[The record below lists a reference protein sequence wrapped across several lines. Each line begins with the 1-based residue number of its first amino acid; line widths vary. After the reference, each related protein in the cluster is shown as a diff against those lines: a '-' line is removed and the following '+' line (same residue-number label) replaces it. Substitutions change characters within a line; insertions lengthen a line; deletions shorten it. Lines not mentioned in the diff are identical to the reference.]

1 MRYLIS
7 LLLLFAILEN
17 VISDDSIKKRMLR
30 VALKLKEIQK
40 RKEMQ
45 RKLQDGIEV
54 IDGKSDQPEPPVPT
68 IVEPTIP
75 QDIPY
80 NDTGDGNPESSDPFG
95 NDTILPPNKPFNTP
109 KKKDNKNANI
119 QPIKY
124 HSYGVKKPTTDNPFY
139 KIEFKVYIYIFG
151 IPIPNTIVYR
161 LRIVHNSK
169 LRSLQDGGDESV
181 KSECTLDERDSSMA
195 GQNAT
200 EGKSPNY
207 NCEANTKNDPG
218 DAQVAINT
226 DVDMAYSK
234 PDGSFEYLSFEE
246 INFNGNSSEEATNL
260 QQSTDEVPE
269 FATLK
274 DGNILDDGD
283 THTLRINGTQMP
295 GGKFGLGENVTMS
308 FENLYKEVEDNV
320 EPYECTINSTTP
332 FILNCDT
339 SKHSIRTSP
348 QSLHLSSGVMNISVT
363 QSRRA
368 EVTVKQKLL
377 MIEMKEPNNTYTYE
391 YYTTGSNAKYRK
403 KSSGLSGGAIAGI
416 VIACVV
422 VLVAASIAAIMLRKP
437 SPPIDNST
445 VVGLKSTDNI

>member
-7 LLLLFAILEN
+7 FLLLFAILEN

-45 RKLQDGIEV
+45 RKLQDGIEA
-54 IDGKSDQPEPPVPT
+54 IEENTAQPVPT

-95 NDTILPPNKPFNTP
+95 NDTILPPNKPFRTP
-109 KKKDNKNANI
+109 KKTDNKNANI

-151 IPIPNTIVYR
+151 IPIPKTIVYR
-161 LRIVHNSK
+161 LRIAHNSK

-181 KSECTLDERDSSMA
+181 KSNCTLDDPNMA
-195 GQNAT
+195 GRNAT
-200 EGKSPNY
+200 DGESPNY
-207 NCEANTKNDPG
+207 NCEANTKNDPT

-260 QQSTDEVPE
+260 QQSTEEVPQ
-269 FATLK
+269 FSTLIN
-274 DGNILDDGD
+274 GVILEDGD
-283 THTLRINGTQMP
+283 THTLRIQGSQRGNY
-295 GGKFGLGENVTMS
+295 FALGDNITMS
-308 FENLYKEVEDNV
+308 FENLYKSGEDNV
-320 EPYECTINSTTP
+320 EPYECTINSSTP

-339 SKHSIRTSP
+339 SRHSIRTSP
-348 QSLHLSSGVMNISVT
+348 KSLHLSSGVSNITS
-363 QSRRA
+363 QKRRA
-368 EVTVKQKLL
+368 EEDVKQKLL
-377 MIEMKEPNNTYTYE
+377 MIEMKEPNDTNTVD
-391 YYTTGSNAKYRK
+391 YYTTGSNAQYRK

>member
-45 RKLQDGIEV
+45 RKLQDGIEA
-54 IDGKSDQPEPPVPT
+54 IEENTAQPVPPV
-68 IVEPTIP
+68 VEPTIP
-75 QDIPY
+75 DVPY
-80 NDTGDGNPESSDPFG
+80 NDTGNDNPESSDPFG
-95 NDTILPPNKPFNTP
+95 ENTELPPNKPFNP
-109 KKKDNKNANI
+109 PQKGNNKNANI
-119 QPIKY
+119 QPVKF
-124 HSYGVKKPTTDNPFY
+124 HSYSAKKTTDASGNTITT
-139 KIEFKVYIYIFG
+139 IEFRVYIYIFG
-151 IPIPNTIVYR
+151 IPIPKVIVYR
-161 LRIVHNSK
+161 LRITRKSK
-169 LRSLQDGGDESV
+169 LRSLDDSGDESL
-181 KSECTLDERDSSMA
+181 KSECKLSDPNLA

-200 EGKSPNY
+200 EGKAPNY
-207 NCEANTKNDPG
+207 DCTADSKNDIG
-218 DAQVAINT
+218 DDAQVAINT
-226 DVDMAYSK
+226 DVDFAYSK
-234 PDGSFEYLSFEE
+234 PDGSFEFLGFDQIS
-246 INFNGNSSEEATNL
+246 FNGNSSEEATNL
-260 QQSTDEVPE
+260 QQSKEEVPD
-269 FATLK
+269 FDVLK
-274 DGNILDDGD
+274 NGDIIDDGD
-283 THTLRINGTQMP
+283 RHTLRIQGTQQR
-295 GGKFGLGENVTMS
+295 GGVFGLGENITMS
-308 FENLYKEVEDNV
+308 FENLYKDGEDNV
-320 EPYECTINSTTP
+320 EPYECTINSTNP

-339 SKHSIRTSP
+339 SSHSIRTSP
-348 QSLHLSSGVMNISVT
+348 KSLHLSSGVKNISVT

-377 MIEMKEPNNTYTYE
+377 MIEMENSTDANTVD

-416 VIACVV
+416 VIASVV

>member
-75 QDIPY
+75 EDIPY
-80 NDTGDGNPESSDPFG
+80 NDTGDRNPESSDPFG

-124 HSYGVKKPTTDNPFY
+124 HSYEVKKPTANDPFW

-151 IPIPNTIVYR
+151 IPIPKTIVYR
-161 LRIVHNSK
+161 LRIAHNSK

-181 KSECTLDERDSSMA
+181 KSECTLDNPSMA
-195 GQNAT
+195 GRNAT
-200 EGKSPNY
+200 EGESPNY

-260 QQSTDEVPE
+260 QQSKEEVPE
-269 FATLK
+269 FAILK

-348 QSLHLSSGVMNISVT
+348 NSLHLSSGVMNISVT

-377 MIEMKEPNNTYTYE
+377 MIEMREPNNTYTYD

>member
-7 LLLLFAILEN
+7 FLLLFAILEN

-45 RKLQDGIEV
+45 RKLQDGVEV

-75 QDIPY
+75 QEPY
-80 NDTGDGNPESSDPFG
+80 NDTGNDNPESSDPFG
-95 NDTILPPNKPFNTP
+95 DNSIVPPNKPYTP
-109 KKKDNKNANI
+109 PQKGVNKNANI
-119 QPIKY
+119 QP
-124 HSYGVKKPTTDNPFY
+124 VKFHGFKANQQSNNLW
-139 KIEFKVYIYIFG
+139 KINFGTYIYIFG
-151 IPIPNTIVYR
+151 IPIPYSIIYR
-161 LRIVHNSK
+161 LRIIYGSR
-169 LRSLQDGGDESV
+169 LRNLEVVENESV
-181 KSECTLDERDSSMA
+181 KSECTLKDPNLA
-195 GQNAT
+195 GKNAT
-200 EGKSPNY
+200 DGESPNY
-207 NCEANTKNDPG
+207 NCEANTKNDPNK
-218 DAQVAINT
+218 AQVSINT

-234 PDGSFEYLSFEE
+234 PDGSFEYLSFDK

-260 QQSTDEVPE
+260 QDSKGEVPE
-269 FATLK
+269 FEILK
-274 DGNILDDGD
+274 DGDILEDGD
-283 THTLRINGTQMP
+283 THTLRINGTKQR
-295 GGKFGLGENVTMS
+295 GVIAVGQQAFKVGDKVTMN
-308 FENLYKEVEDNV
+308 FENLYIDGDNKV
-320 EPYECTINSTTP
+320 EPYECTINSTDPAP

-348 QSLHLSSGVMNISVT
+348 KSLHLSSGVMNISGG
-363 QSRRA
+363 QR
-368 EVTVKQKLL
+368 LL
-377 MIEMKEPNNTYTYE
+377 MIEMKEPNNTNTYD

-445 VVGLKSTDNI
+445 VVGLKSADNI

>member
-1 MRYLIS
+1 MYNAGLLPVYKAGFIDLNKQYLTIG
-7 LLLLFAILEN
+7 LNGLNQAAEFLG
-17 VISDDSIKKRMLR
+17 IKCNDNKDY
-30 VALKLKEIQK
+30 KEFCQFIFSTV
-40 RKEMQ
+40 KEQ
-45 RKLQDGIEV
+45 NLAHKTT
-54 IDGKSDQPEPPVPT
+54 KT
-68 IVEPTIP
+68 T
-75 QDIPY
+75 
-80 NDTGDGNPESSDPFG
+80 
-95 NDTILPPNKPFNTP
+95 FNTEQVP
-109 KKKDNKNANI
+109 AESLAVKN
-119 QPIKY
+119 Y
-124 HSYGVKKPTTDNPFY
+124 TD
-139 KIEFKVYIYIFG
+139 
-151 IPIPNTIVYR
+151 
-161 LRIVHNSK
+161 
-169 LRSLQDGGDESV
+169 
-181 KSECTLDERDSSMA
+181 
-195 GQNAT
+195 
-200 EGKSPNY
+200 GKSPNY
-207 NCEANTKNDPG
+207 KCEANTKNDPTT
-218 DAQVAINT
+218 AQVAINT

-234 PDGSFEYLSFEE
+234 PDGSFEYLGFNE

-260 QQSTDEVPE
+260 QQSTEEVPE
-269 FATLK
+269 FDILK
-274 DGNILDDGD
+274 GGDILEDGD
-283 THTLRINGTQMP
+283 THTLRIKGTRQ
-295 GGKFGLGENVTMS
+295 GTGAFNVKDNITMN

>member
-45 RKLQDGIEV
+45 RKLQDGIEA
-54 IDGKSDQPEPPVPT
+54 IEENTAQPVPPV
-68 IVEPTIP
+68 VEPTIP
-75 QDIPY
+75 DVPY
-80 NDTGDGNPESSDPFG
+80 NDTGNDNPESSDPFG
-95 NDTILPPNKPFNTP
+95 ENTELPPNKPFNP
-109 KKKDNKNANI
+109 PQKGNNKNANI
-119 QPIKY
+119 QPVKF
-124 HSYGVKKPTTDNPFY
+124 HSYSAKKTTDASGNTITT
-139 KIEFKVYIYIFG
+139 IEFRVYIYIFG
-151 IPIPNTIVYR
+151 IPIPKVIVYR
-161 LRIVHNSK
+161 LRITRKSK
-169 LRSLQDGGDESV
+169 LRSLDDSGDESL
-181 KSECTLDERDSSMA
+181 KSECKLSDSDLSLA

-200 EGKSPNY
+200 EGKAPNY
-207 NCEANTKNDPG
+207 DCTADSKNDIG
-218 DAQVAINT
+218 DDAQVAINT
-226 DVDMAYSK
+226 DVDFAYSK
-234 PDGSFEYLSFEE
+234 PDGSFEFLGFDQIS
-246 INFNGNSSEEATNL
+246 FNGNSSEEATNL
-260 QQSTDEVPE
+260 QQSKEEVPD
-269 FATLK
+269 FDVLK
-274 DGNILDDGD
+274 NGDIIDDGD
-283 THTLRINGTQMP
+283 RHTLRIQGTQQR
-295 GGKFGLGENVTMS
+295 GGVFGLGENITMS
-308 FENLYKEVEDNV
+308 FENLYKDGEDNV
-320 EPYECTINSTTP
+320 EPYECTINSTNP

-339 SKHSIRTSP
+339 SSHSIRTSP
-348 QSLHLSSGVMNISVT
+348 KSLHLSSGVKNISVT

-377 MIEMKEPNNTYTYE
+377 MIEMKEPNNTYTYD

-416 VIACVV
+416 VIASVV

>member
-54 IDGKSDQPEPPVPT
+54 IEENTAQPVPT

-95 NDTILPPNKPFNTP
+95 NDTILPPGKPFNTP

-124 HSYGVKKPTTDNPFY
+124 HSYGVKKPTANDPFY

-151 IPIPNTIVYR
+151 IPIPKTIVYR

-195 GQNAT
+195 GRNAT
-200 EGKSPNY
+200 EGESPNY
-207 NCEANTKNDPG
+207 NCKANTKNDPG
-218 DAQVAINT
+218 EAQVAINT

-234 PDGSFEYLSFEE
+234 PDGSFEYLSFKE

-260 QQSTDEVPE
+260 QQSKEEVPE

-348 QSLHLSSGVMNISVT
+348 NSLHLSSGVSNITS
-363 QSRRA
+363 QRRRA
-368 EVTVKQKLL
+368 EEDVKQKLL
-377 MIEMKEPNNTYTYE
+377 MIEMKEPNNTYTYD
-391 YYTTGSNAKYRK
+391 YYTTGSNAKYKK

>member
-1 MRYLIS
+1 
-7 LLLLFAILEN
+7 
-17 VISDDSIKKRMLR
+17 MLR

-45 RKLQDGIEV
+45 RKLQDGIEA
-54 IDGKSDQPEPPVPT
+54 IEENTAQPVPT

-95 NDTILPPNKPFNTP
+95 NDTILPPNKPFHTP
-109 KKKDNKNANI
+109 KKGDNKNANI
-119 QPIKY
+119 QPIKF
-124 HSYGVKKPTTDNPFY
+124 HSYSAKKTTDASGNTITT
-139 KIEFKVYIYIFG
+139 IEFRVYIYIFG
-151 IPIPNTIVYR
+151 IPIPKVIVYR
-161 LRIVHNSK
+161 LRITRKSK
-169 LRSLQDGGDESV
+169 LRSLDDSGDESL
-181 KSECTLDERDSSMA
+181 KSECTLSDSDLSLA
-195 GQNAT
+195 GQNFT
-200 EGKSPNY
+200 EGKAPNY
-207 NCEANTKNDPG
+207 DCTADSKNDIG
-218 DAQVAINT
+218 DDAQVAINT
-226 DVDMAYSK
+226 DVDFAYSK
-234 PDGSFEYLSFEE
+234 PDGSFEFLGFDE
-246 INFNGNSSEEATNL
+246 ISFNGNSSEEATNL
-260 QQSTDEVPE
+260 QQSTEEVPD

-377 MIEMKEPNNTYTYE
+377 MIEMENSTDANTVD

-416 VIACVV
+416 VIASVV

>member
-45 RKLQDGIEV
+45 RKLQDGIEA
-54 IDGKSDQPEPPVPT
+54 IEENTAQPVPPV
-68 IVEPTIP
+68 VEPTIP
-75 QDIPY
+75 DVPY
-80 NDTGDGNPESSDPFG
+80 NDTGNDNPESSDPFG
-95 NDTILPPNKPFNTP
+95 ENTELPPNKPFNP
-109 KKKDNKNANI
+109 PQKGNNKNANI
-119 QPIKY
+119 QPVKF
-124 HSYGVKKPTTDNPFY
+124 HSYSAKKTTDASGNTITT
-139 KIEFKVYIYIFG
+139 IEFRVYIYIFG
-151 IPIPNTIVYR
+151 IPIPKVIVYR
-161 LRIVHNSK
+161 LRITRKSK
-169 LRSLQDGGDESV
+169 LRSLDDSGDESL
-181 KSECTLDERDSSMA
+181 KSECKLSDPNLA

-200 EGKSPNY
+200 EGKAPNY
-207 NCEANTKNDPG
+207 DCTADSKNDIG
-218 DAQVAINT
+218 DDAQVAINT
-226 DVDMAYSK
+226 DVDFAYSK
-234 PDGSFEYLSFEE
+234 PDGSFEFLGFDQIS
-246 INFNGNSSEEATNL
+246 FNGNSSEEATNL
-260 QQSTDEVPE
+260 QQSKEEVPD
-269 FATLK
+269 FDVLK
-274 DGNILDDGD
+274 NGDIIDDGD
-283 THTLRINGTQMP
+283 RHTLRIQGTQQR
-295 GGKFGLGENVTMS
+295 GGVFGLGENITMS
-308 FENLYKEVEDNV
+308 FENLYKDGEDNV
-320 EPYECTINSTTP
+320 EPYECTINSTNP

-339 SKHSIRTSP
+339 SSHSIRTSP
-348 QSLHLSSGVMNISVT
+348 KSLHLSSGVKNISVT

-377 MIEMKEPNNTYTYE
+377 MIEMKEPNNTYTYD

-416 VIACVV
+416 VIASVV

>member
-45 RKLQDGIEV
+45 RKLQDGIEA
-54 IDGKSDQPEPPVPT
+54 IEENTAQPVPPV
-68 IVEPTIP
+68 VEPTIP
-75 QDIPY
+75 DVPY
-80 NDTGDGNPESSDPFG
+80 NDTGNDNPESSDPFG
-95 NDTILPPNKPFNTP
+95 ENTELPPNKPFTP
-109 KKKDNKNANI
+109 PQKGNNKNANI
-119 QPIKY
+119 QPVKF
-124 HSYGVKKPTTDNPFY
+124 HSYSAKKTTDASGNTITT
-139 KIEFKVYIYIFG
+139 IEFRVYIYIFG
-151 IPIPNTIVYR
+151 IPIPKVIVYR
-161 LRIVHNSK
+161 LRITRKSK
-169 LRSLQDGGDESV
+169 LRSLDDSGDESL
-181 KSECTLDERDSSMA
+181 KSECKLSDPNLA

-200 EGKSPNY
+200 EGKAPNY
-207 NCEANTKNDPG
+207 DCTADSKNDIG
-218 DAQVAINT
+218 DDAQVAINT
-226 DVDMAYSK
+226 DVDFAYSK
-234 PDGSFEYLSFEE
+234 QDGSFEFLGFDE
-246 INFNGNSSEEATNL
+246 ISFNGNSSEEATNL
-260 QQSTDEVPE
+260 QQSTEEVPD

-445 VVGLKSTDNI
+445 VVGLKSTDNL

>member
-75 QDIPY
+75 EDIPY

-124 HSYGVKKPTTDNPFY
+124 HSYEVKKPTAKDPFW

-151 IPIPNTIVYR
+151 IPIPKTIVYR
-161 LRIVHNSK
+161 LRIAHNSK

-181 KSECTLDERDSSMA
+181 KSECTLSDPSLA

-260 QQSTDEVPE
+260 QHSTEEVPQ
-269 FATLK
+269 FSTLIN
-274 DGNILDDGD
+274 GEILEDGD
-283 THTLRINGTQMP
+283 THTLRIKGSQRGNY
-295 GGKFGLGENVTMS
+295 FALGDNITMS

-348 QSLHLSSGVMNISVT
+348 QSLHLSSGVKNISVT

-377 MIEMKEPNNTYTYE
+377 MIEMKEPNNTYTYD

-445 VVGLKSTDNI
+445 VVGLKSTDNL

>member
-45 RKLQDGIEV
+45 RKLQDGIEA
-54 IDGKSDQPEPPVPT
+54 IEENTAQPVPT

-80 NDTGDGNPESSDPFG
+80 NDTGDRNPESSDPFG
-95 NDTILPPNKPFNTP
+95 ENTILPPNKPFNTP
-109 KKKDNKNANI
+109 KKGDNKNAKI
-119 QPIKY
+119 QPVKF
-124 HSYGVKKPTTDNPFY
+124 HSYSAKKTTDASGNTITT
-139 KIEFKVYIYIFG
+139 IEFRVYIYIFG
-151 IPIPNTIVYR
+151 IPIPKVIVYR
-161 LRIVHNSK
+161 LRITRKSK
-169 LRSLQDGGDESV
+169 LRSLDDSGDESL
-181 KSECTLDERDSSMA
+181 KSECKLSDSDLSLA

-200 EGKSPNY
+200 EGKAPNY
-207 NCEANTKNDPG
+207 DCTADSKNDIG
-218 DAQVAINT
+218 DDAQVAINT
-226 DVDMAYSK
+226 DVDFAYSK
-234 PDGSFEYLSFEE
+234 PDGSFEFLGFDE
-246 INFNGNSSEEATNL
+246 ISFNGNSSEEATNL
-260 QQSTDEVPE
+260 QQSTEEVPD

-377 MIEMKEPNNTYTYE
+377 MIEMKEPNNTYTYD

-416 VIACVV
+416 VIASVV

-445 VVGLKSTDNI
+445 VVGLKSTDNL

>member
-40 RKEMQ
+40 RKE
-45 RKLQDGIEV
+45 LQDGIEV

-75 QDIPY
+75 EDIPY

-95 NDTILPPNKPFNTP
+95 NDTILPPNKPFHTP
-109 KKKDNKNANI
+109 KKGDNKNANI
-119 QPIKY
+119 QPVKF
-124 HSYGVKKPTTDNPFY
+124 HSYSAKKTTDASGNTITT
-139 KIEFKVYIYIFG
+139 IEFRVYIYIFG
-151 IPIPNTIVYR
+151 IPIPKVIVYR
-161 LRIVHNSK
+161 LRITRKSK
-169 LRSLQDGGDESV
+169 LRSLDDSGDESL
-181 KSECTLDERDSSMA
+181 KSECKLSDPNLA

-200 EGKSPNY
+200 EGKAPNY
-207 NCEANTKNDPG
+207 DCTADSKNDIG
-218 DAQVAINT
+218 DDAQVAINT
-226 DVDMAYSK
+226 DVDFAYSK
-234 PDGSFEYLSFEE
+234 PDGSFEFLGFDE
-246 INFNGNSSEEATNL
+246 ISFNGNSSEEATNL
-260 QQSTDEVPE
+260 QQSTEEVPQ

-295 GGKFGLGENVTMS
+295 TAFGLGENVTMS

-348 QSLHLSSGVMNISVT
+348 QSLHLSSGVKNISVT

-377 MIEMKEPNNTYTYE
+377 MIEMKEPNNTYTYD

-416 VIACVV
+416 VIASVV

-445 VVGLKSTDNI
+445 VVGLKSTDNL

>member
-151 IPIPNTIVYR
+151 IPIPKTIVYR

-181 KSECTLDERDSSMA
+181 KSECTLDDPSLA

-260 QQSTDEVPE
+260 QQSTEEIPDFDV
-269 FATLK
+269 LK
-274 DGNILDDGD
+274 NGDIIDDGD
-283 THTLRINGTQMP
+283 RHTLRIQGTQQR
-295 GGKFGLGENVTMS
+295 GNVFKLGENITMS

-339 SKHSIRTSP
+339 SKHSIRTSRN
-348 QSLHLSSGVMNISVT
+348 SLHLSSGVKNVSVT
-363 QSRRA
+363 KLRA
-368 EVTVKQKLL
+368 LEDVQQKLL

>member
-17 VISDDSIKKRMLR
+17 VISDDSIKKKMLR

-45 RKLQDGIEV
+45 RKLQDGIEA
-54 IDGKSDQPEPPVPT
+54 IEENTAQPVPT

-80 NDTGDGNPESSDPFG
+80 NDTGDGNSESSDPFG
-95 NDTILPPNKPFNTP
+95 NDTILPPGKPFNTP

-151 IPIPNTIVYR
+151 IPIPKTIVYR

-181 KSECTLDERDSSMA
+181 KSECRLDDPSIA

-200 EGKSPNY
+200 EGRAPNY

-260 QQSTDEVPE
+260 QQSTDEVPHL
-269 FATLK
+269 ATLK
-274 DGNILDDGD
+274 NGVILKDGD
-283 THTLRINGTQMP
+283 THTLRIEGSQFP
-295 GGKFGLGENVTMS
+295 GGVFKLGENITMS
-308 FENLYKEVEDNV
+308 FENLYKSGEDNV
-320 EPYECTINSTTP
+320 EPYECTINSSTP

-339 SKHSIRTSP
+339 SRHSIRTSP
-348 QSLHLSSGVMNISVT
+348 KSLHLTSGVSNITS
-363 QSRRA
+363 QRRRA
-368 EVTVKQKLL
+368 EEDVQQKLL
-377 MIEMKEPNNTYTYE
+377 MIEMDDYNNTNTVD

>member
-1 MRYLIS
+1 
-7 LLLLFAILEN
+7 
-17 VISDDSIKKRMLR
+17 
-30 VALKLKEIQK
+30 
-40 RKEMQ
+40 
-45 RKLQDGIEV
+45 
-54 IDGKSDQPEPPVPT
+54 
-68 IVEPTIP
+68 
-75 QDIPY
+75 
-80 NDTGDGNPESSDPFG
+80 
-95 NDTILPPNKPFNTP
+95 
-109 KKKDNKNANI
+109 
-119 QPIKY
+119 
-124 HSYGVKKPTTDNPFY
+124 
-139 KIEFKVYIYIFG
+139 
-151 IPIPNTIVYR
+151 
-161 LRIVHNSK
+161 
-169 LRSLQDGGDESV
+169 
-181 KSECTLDERDSSMA
+181 MA

-200 EGKSPNY
+200 EGKAPNY
-207 NCEANTKNDPG
+207 DCTADSKNDIG
-218 DAQVAINT
+218 DDAQVAINT
-226 DVDMAYSK
+226 DVDFAYSK
-234 PDGSFEYLSFEE
+234 PDGSFEFLGFDE
-246 INFNGNSSEEATNL
+246 ISFNGNSSEEATNL
-260 QQSTDEVPE
+260 QQSTEEVPD

-339 SKHSIRTSP
+339 SKHSIRTSRN
-348 QSLHLSSGVMNISVT
+348 SLHLSSGVMNISVT

-377 MIEMKEPNNTYTYE
+377 MIEMKEPNNTYTYD

-445 VVGLKSTDNI
+445 VVGLKSTDNL

>member
-7 LLLLFAILEN
+7 FLLLFAILEN

-45 RKLQDGIEV
+45 RKLQDEIE
-54 IDGKSDQPEPPVPT
+54 GNSDQPVPPV
-68 IVEPTIP
+68 VEPTIP
-75 QDIPY
+75 DVPY
-80 NDTGDGNPESSDPFG
+80 NDTGDDNPESSDPFG
-95 NDTILPPNKPFNTP
+95 ENTVVPPNKPFTP
-109 KKKDNKNANI
+109 PQKGKNKKANI
-119 QPIKY
+119 QLVKF
-124 HSYGVKKPTTDNPFY
+124 HSFKAY
-139 KIEFKVYIYIFG
+139 KANKANKANKDDRQPYIWTVGYSTYTHISAYQ
-151 IPIPNTIVYR
+151 IPKTSLVR
-161 LRIVHNSK
+161 LRIIHNSK
-169 LRSLQDGGDESV
+169 LRSLQDEGDESV
-181 KSECTLDERDSSMA
+181 KSECTLSDPSQA
-195 GQNAT
+195 GKNAT
-200 EGKSPNY
+200 DGVLLNY
-207 NCEANTKNDPG
+207 NCEANTKFDPT

-260 QQSTDEVPE
+260 QQSTEEVPE

-274 DGNILDDGD
+274 DGNILKDGD
-283 THTLRINGTQMP
+283 THTLRIEGSQFPDRT
-295 GGKFGLGENVTMS
+295 FALGENVTMS
-308 FENLYKEVEDNV
+308 FENLYKSGDDNI
-320 EPYECTINSTTP
+320 EPYECTINSTDP

-339 SKHSIRTSP
+339 SRHSIRTSP
-348 QSLHLSSGVMNISVT
+348 NSLHLSSGVKNVSLT

-377 MIEMKEPNNTYTYE
+377 MIEMDDYNNTNTVD
-391 YYTTGSNAKYRK
+391 YYTRGSNAKYRK
-403 KSSGLSGGAIAGI
+403 NSSGLSGGAIAGI

-445 VVGLKSTDNI
+445 VVGLKSTDNL

>member
-124 HSYGVKKPTTDNPFY
+124 HSYGVKKPTANDPFY

-151 IPIPNTIVYR
+151 IPIPKTIVYR
-161 LRIVHNSK
+161 LRIAHNSK

-181 KSECTLDERDSSMA
+181 KSECTLSDPSLA

-260 QQSTDEVPE
+260 QQSKEEVPE
-269 FATLK
+269 FDILK

-283 THTLRINGTQMP
+283 THTLRINGTQQ
-295 GGKFGLGENVTMS
+295 GQKAFKVKENVTMS
-308 FENLYKEVEDNV
+308 FENLYKDGDDNV

-348 QSLHLSSGVMNISVT
+348 KSLHLSSGVKNVSVT

-377 MIEMKEPNNTYTYE
+377 MIEMKDYNNTNTVD

>member
-45 RKLQDGIEV
+45 RKLQDGVEV

-75 QDIPY
+75 ENIPY
-80 NDTGDGNPESSDPFG
+80 NDTGNNNPESSDPFG
-95 NDTILPPNKPFNTP
+95 GDSIVPSNKPYTPP
-109 KKKDNKNANI
+109 KKTSNKKTTANI
-119 QPIKY
+119 QPLKF
-124 HSYGVKKPTTDNPFY
+124 HGFNANKQSNNLWKVNFGVYT
-139 KIEFKVYIYIFG
+139 YIFG
-151 IPIPNTIVYR
+151 IPIPKFIIYR
-161 LRIVHNSK
+161 LRIIYGSK

-181 KSECTLDERDSSMA
+181 KSECTLVDPSRA
-195 GQNAT
+195 GTNAT
-200 EGKSPNY
+200 DGEPLNY
-207 NCEANTKNDPG
+207 NCEANTQNDPNK
-218 DAQVAINT
+218 AQVAINT

-234 PDGSFEYLSFEE
+234 PDGSFEYLSFDR

-260 QQSTDEVPE
+260 QQSTDDIPD
-269 FATLK
+269 F
-274 DGNILDDGD
+274 DILQGGDILEDGD
-283 THTLRINGTQMP
+283 THTLRIKGTQKR
-295 GGKFGLGENVTMS
+295 GKVFIVGNKVTMN

-348 QSLHLSSGVMNISVT
+348 RSLHLSSGVMNYINT
-363 QSRRA
+363 RRRA
-368 EVTVKQKLL
+368 EDRQKQKLL
-377 MIEMKEPNNTYTYE
+377 MIEMAKPTDAKTVD

-445 VVGLKSTDNI
+445 VVGLKSADNI

>member
-7 LLLLFAILEN
+7 FLLLFAILEN

-45 RKLQDGIEV
+45 RKLQDEIE
-54 IDGKSDQPEPPVPT
+54 GNSDQPVPPV
-68 IVEPTIP
+68 VEPTIP
-75 QDIPY
+75 DVPY
-80 NDTGDGNPESSDPFG
+80 NDTGDDNPESSDPFG
-95 NDTILPPNKPFNTP
+95 ENTVVPPNKPFTP
-109 KKKDNKNANI
+109 PQKGDNKNANI
-119 QPIKY
+119 QPVKY
-124 HSYGVKKPTTDNPFY
+124 HSYEVKEPTPGFPFWT
-139 KIEFKVYIYIFG
+139 IQFQVYIYIFG
-151 IPIPNTIVYR
+151 IPIPELIIKR
-161 LRIVHNSK
+161 LRVKHNSR
-169 LRSLQDGGDESV
+169 LRSLDDSGDESI
-181 KSECTLDERDSSMA
+181 KSECKLTDPSIA

-200 EGKSPNY
+200 EGKAPNY

-218 DAQVAINT
+218 DAQVAINI

-234 PDGSFEYLSFEE
+234 PDGSFEYVSISE

-260 QQSTDEVPE
+260 QQSTEKVPD

-274 DGNILDDGD
+274 YGNILDDGD
-283 THTLRINGTQMP
+283 KYTLRIKGTQMP
-295 GGKFGLGENVTMS
+295 VDVFRLGENVTMS
-308 FENLYKEVEDNV
+308 FENLYKSGDDNI
-320 EPYECTINSTTP
+320 EPYECTINSTDP

-339 SKHSIRTSP
+339 SRHSIRTSP
-348 QSLHLSSGVMNISVT
+348 KSLHLSSGVKNVSLT

-377 MIEMKEPNNTYTYE
+377 MIEMKEPNNTYTYD

-416 VIACVV
+416 VIASVV

-445 VVGLKSTDNI
+445 VVGLKSTDNL

>member
-7 LLLLFAILEN
+7 LLLLFAIFEN

-45 RKLQDGIEV
+45 RKLQDGIEA
-54 IDGKSDQPEPPVPT
+54 IEENTAQPVPT

-95 NDTILPPNKPFNTP
+95 NDTILPPNKPFHTP

-151 IPIPNTIVYR
+151 IPIPKTIVYR
-161 LRIVHNSK
+161 LRIAHNSR
-169 LRSLQDGGDESV
+169 LRSLQDEGDESV
-181 KSECTLDERDSSMA
+181 KSECTLSDPSQA
-195 GQNAT
+195 GKNAT
-200 EGKSPNY
+200 DGVSPNY
-207 NCEANTKNDPG
+207 DCEANTKNDPG

-260 QQSTDEVPE
+260 QHSTDEVPQ
-269 FATLK
+269 FSTLIN
-274 DGNILDDGD
+274 GEILPDGD
-283 THTLRINGTQMP
+283 THTLRIKGSQRGNY
-295 GGKFGLGENVTMS
+295 FALGDNITMS
-308 FENLYKEVEDNV
+308 FENLYKDGEDNV
-320 EPYECTINSTTP
+320 EPYECTINSSTP

-339 SKHSIRTSP
+339 SRHSIRTSP
-348 QSLHLSSGVMNISVT
+348 KSLHLSSGVSNIT
-363 QSRRA
+363 NQRRRA
-368 EVTVKQKLL
+368 EEDVKQKLL
-377 MIEMKEPNNTYTYE
+377 MIEMKEPNDTNTVD

-445 VVGLKSTDNI
+445 VVGLKSTDNL

>member
-7 LLLLFAILEN
+7 FLLLFAILEN

-45 RKLQDGIEV
+45 RKLQDGVEV

-75 QDIPY
+75 ENIPY
-80 NDTGDGNPESSDPFG
+80 NDTGNNNSESSDPFG
-95 NDTILPPNKPFNTP
+95 ADSIVPSNKPYTPP
-109 KKKDNKNANI
+109 KKTDKKTTANI
-119 QPIKY
+119 QP
-124 HSYGVKKPTTDNPFY
+124 VKFHGFKANQQSNNLW
-139 KIEFKVYIYIFG
+139 KINFGTYIYIFG
-151 IPIPNTIVYR
+151 IPIPYNIIYR
-161 LRIVHNSK
+161 LRIIYGSR
-169 LRSLQDGGDESV
+169 LRNLEVVENESV
-181 KSECTLDERDSSMA
+181 KSECTLSEQSKSLA
-195 GQNAT
+195 GKNAT
-200 EGKSPNY
+200 DGESPNY
-207 NCEANTKNDPG
+207 DCEANTKNDPTK
-218 DAQVAINT
+218 AQVAINT

-234 PDGSFEYLSFEE
+234 PDGSFEYLSFNE

-260 QQSTDEVPE
+260 QQSTEEVPE
-269 FATLK
+269 F
-274 DGNILDDGD
+274 DILEGGDILEDGD
-283 THTLRINGTQMP
+283 THTLRIKGTQKR
-295 GGKFGLGENVTMS
+295 GAFIVKENVTMN
-308 FENLYKEVEDNV
+308 FENLYKDGEDNV

-348 QSLHLSSGVMNISVT
+348 KSLHLSSGVKNVSVT

-377 MIEMKEPNNTYTYE
+377 MIEMANPNNTNTYD

-445 VVGLKSTDNI
+445 VVGLKSADNI

>member
-45 RKLQDGIEV
+45 RKLQDGIEA
-54 IDGKSDQPEPPVPT
+54 IEENTAQPVPT

-95 NDTILPPNKPFNTP
+95 NDTILPPNKPFHTP

-151 IPIPNTIVYR
+151 IPIPKTIVYR

-181 KSECTLDERDSSMA
+181 KSECKLDDPSIA

-200 EGKSPNY
+200 EGRAPNY

-260 QQSTDEVPE
+260 QQSTDEVPHL
-269 FATLK
+269 ATLK
-274 DGNILDDGD
+274 NGVILKDGD
-283 THTLRINGTQMP
+283 THTLRIEGSQFP
-295 GGKFGLGENVTMS
+295 GGVFKLGENITMS
-308 FENLYKEVEDNV
+308 FENLYKSGEDNV
-320 EPYECTINSTTP
+320 EPYECTINSSTP

-339 SKHSIRTSP
+339 SRHSIRTSP
-348 QSLHLSSGVMNISVT
+348 KSLHLTSGVSNITS
-363 QSRRA
+363 QRRRA
-368 EVTVKQKLL
+368 EEDVQQKLL
-377 MIEMKEPNNTYTYE
+377 MIEMDDYNNTNTVD

>member
-7 LLLLFAILEN
+7 FLLLFAILEN

-45 RKLQDGIEV
+45 RKLQDGVEV

-75 QDIPY
+75 ENIPY
-80 NDTGDGNPESSDPFG
+80 NDTGNDNPESSDPFG
-95 NDTILPPNKPFNTP
+95 NDAVVPPNKPYHPP
-109 KKKDNKNANI
+109 KKIDNKNANI
-119 QPIKY
+119 QP
-124 HSYGVKKPTTDNPFY
+124 VKFHGFKANPQSGFW
-139 KIEFKVYIYIFG
+139 KVNFGVYIYIFG
-151 IPIPNTIVYR
+151 IPIPKFIIYR
-161 LRIVHNSK
+161 LRITHNSK

-181 KSECTLDERDSSMA
+181 KSECTLSDSDLSLA
-195 GQNAT
+195 GKNYT
-200 EGKSPNY
+200 DGKSPNY
-207 NCEANTKNDPG
+207 KCEANTKNDPTT
-218 DAQVAINT
+218 AQVAINT

-234 PDGSFEYLSFEE
+234 PDGSFEYLGFNE

-260 QQSTDEVPE
+260 QQSTEEVQQ
-269 FATLK
+269 FDILK
-274 DGNILDDGD
+274 GGDILEDGD
-283 THTLRINGTQMP
+283 THTLRIKGTRQ
-295 GGKFGLGENVTMS
+295 GTGAFKVKDNVTMN

-339 SKHSIRTSP
+339 SKHSIRTSRN
-348 QSLHLSSGVMNISVT
+348 SLHLSSGVSNITS
-363 QSRRA
+363 QRRRA
-368 EVTVKQKLL
+368 EEDVKQKLL
-377 MIEMKEPNNTYTYE
+377 MIEMREPNNTYTYD
-391 YYTTGSNAKYRK
+391 YYTTGSNAKYKK